1 MLTKITR
8 RGAPGSP
15 VRSSSVDQKTAREVR
30 RVCAWSAA
38 PCRPETRE
46 RAQEAAMD
54 GGDSDAERH
63 DVFIGTVLTLQRIDC
78 AQQTFMVTGYVNA
91 MWHCS
96 DLEKEVSRQ
105 DYYGPENSLT
115 VKDGLQLARKQKAG
129 EQLKGEDEKRAVPGY
144 IRSSVADDKEERHFV
159 TGFTLSHESDVLPF
173 NPSKMFEDRRIVP
186 ETFERE
192 EETYYY
198 YPEDENEG
206 KVRTVTLHRACP
218 RVCASCR
225 PHARRPPHALKG
237 HCDGARTAEVRGDDQ
252 NGDQV
257 SRDTH
262 AAA

>member
-1 MLTKITR
+1 
-8 RGAPGSP
+8 
-15 VRSSSVDQKTAREVR
+15 
-30 RVCAWSAA
+30 
-38 PCRPETRE
+38 
-46 RAQEAAMD
+46 MD

-206 KVRTVTLHRACP
+206 KVGAHGDITSSLPSCLRLLPTTRAT
-218 RVCASCR
+218 A
-225 PHARRPPHALKG
+225 A
-237 HCDGARTAEVRGDDQ
+237 ARTKGSLRWCSYRRSARG
-252 NGDQV
+252 
-257 SRDTH
+257 
-262 AAA
+262 